1 MGIPESCVFLIR
13 MQIHAIEKATLPAF
27 KKAVITIGS
36 FDGVHQ
42 GHRQILAQMLEEAR
56 LIGGETVIIT
66 FYPHPRKVI
75 SSIPGEVKLLT
86 TLHEKTLLLEQAGID
101 HLVVIPFNHHFAQL
115 SAEEFVQD
123 FLYAQFHPHTVI
135 IGYDHRFGKGR
146 SGDYHLLEKMGESL
160 GFRVMEIDEQMLQ
173 ASAISSTRIRQ
184 AILHHQV
191 EEATALLGYPYF
203 FEGIVMEG
211 NKLGRTIGFPTANL
225 QITEEDKLIPANGV
239 YVVAVSIFDN
249 HGKNSIP
256 KEGMMNIGIRPT
268 VDGKNRVIEV
278 HLFDFTETIYQ
289 RTLQVKVLH
298 FIREEVKF
306 NSLDQLTSQLA
317 SDRRTALEWLA
328 KTTTL

>member
-1 MGIPESCVFLIR
+1 MR
-13 MQIHAIEKATLPAF
+13 IHTIGQSTLPVF
-27 KKAVITIGS
+27 NKAVITIGS

-42 GHRQILAQMLEEAR
+42 GHRQILAQMLKEAR
-56 LIGGETVIIT
+56 SIGGETVIIT

-86 TLHEKTLLLEQAGID
+86 TLQEKTALLEQAGID
-101 HLVVIPFNHHFAQL
+101 HLVVVPFNHHFAQF
-115 SAEEFVQD
+115 SAEEFVQE
-123 FLYAQFHPHTVI
+123 FLFAEFHPHTVI

-146 SGDYHLLEKMGESL
+146 SGDYHLLEKMGETL

-184 AILHHQV
+184 AILQHQV

-211 NKLGRTIGFPTANL
+211 NQLGRTLGFPTANL

-239 YVVAVSIFDN
+239 YVVAVTIFSADR
-249 HGKNSIP
+249 
-256 KEGMMNIGIRPT
+256 KEQINKWGMMNIGIRPT

-278 HLFDFTETIYQ
+278 HLFSFDTTIYQ
-289 RTLQVKVLH
+289 QILQVKLLH

-306 NSLDQLTSQLA
+306 NSFEELKNQLA
-317 SDRRTALEWLA
+317 ADRQTALEWLA
-328 KTTTL
+328 GTPDFTA